1 MELKDLGVSP
11 QPTRKFFEKNLV
23 KLLSKRNYIAF
34 FENPFAKL
42 LKPSIS
48 GTAILYLVPK
58 YRDLS
63 RYFTKSLGQ
72 AFLKACGVLGQR
84 PKVLLYNNK
93 PSVFSSRCFR
103 FKVTVAKSN
112 CRKKMTF
119 SRCKLCSQFVLNM

>member
-1 MELKDLGVSP
+1 MTDVMGVLLNINLSDWKTLGFHP
-11 QPTRKFFEKNLV
+11 KPWKFFEKNLV

-42 LKPSIS
+42 LKPSLS

-72 AFLKACGVLGQR
+72 AFREPQR
-84 PKVLLYNNK
+84 
-93 PSVFSSRCFR
+93 
-103 FKVTVAKSN
+103 
-112 CRKKMTF
+112 
-119 SRCKLCSQFVLNM
+119 